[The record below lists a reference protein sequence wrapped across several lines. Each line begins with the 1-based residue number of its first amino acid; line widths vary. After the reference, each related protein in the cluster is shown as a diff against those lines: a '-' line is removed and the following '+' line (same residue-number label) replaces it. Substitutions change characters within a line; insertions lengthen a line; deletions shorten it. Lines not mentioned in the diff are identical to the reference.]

1 MIMPIIPDVSHES
14 EAGLLVLEVELD
26 IFQAAIGG
34 ANKPVLFHQHAGF
47 PKQHRYIFRN
57 GPYFLMYRQ
66 RESLDLSS
74 QATIIPVK
82 NFFTNLA
89 SVL

>member
-1 MIMPIIPDVSHES
+1 MIIPIIPDMTPES
-14 EAGLLVLEVELD
+14 QAGLLVIEVELN

-34 ANKPVLFHQHAGF
+34 ADKPVLFHQHAGF
-47 PKQHRYIFRN
+47 PKQHRYFFRN
-57 GPYFLMYRQ
+57 GPYFLLYRQ
-66 RESLDLSS
+66 REPLDLSG
-74 QATIIPVK
+74 QAAIIPVK